1 MAKNK
6 GRPENLIPL
15 TVNDERAREIR
26 SKGGKARVQKLHER
40 KKMREDLGNLLKIT
54 LRRGDIVDP
63 DDIMNMEEAEDLNIP
78 VQTAIHLAMI
88 KRALMGDVQAAQYIR
103 DTVGEKPTDKVEMDQ
118 SLTIESWAKSHDVKL

>member
-54 LRRGDIVDP
+54 LCRGDIVDP
-63 DDIMNMEEAEDLNIP
+63 EDIMNMEEAEDLYFGLGFI
-78 VQTAIHLAMI
+78 L
-88 KRALMGDVQAAQYIR
+88 R
-103 DTVGEKPTDKVEMDQ
+103 DLKKV
-118 SLTIESWAKSHDVKL
+118 IEETRE